1 MALEDYKKALRLGQ
15 KEYRSCVSRGVYPYP
30 QVLDDILVNA
40 QTRGEVSLGLV
51 DLPTERIFGTKTAI
65 SCPCS
70 RRTPSLPPNG
80 APSVTPIWKRASAI
94 QSRRTSS

>member
-1 MALEDYKKALRLGQ
+1 MIEEGTLMALEDYKKALRLGQ

-51 DLPTERIFGTKTAI
+51 DLPTERIFEIG
-65 SCPCS
+65 
-70 RRTPSLPPNG
+70 
-80 APSVTPIWKRASAI
+80 RAHV
-94 QSRRTSS
+94 